1 MCASW
6 RWISTGADDP
16 YWLYR
21 DSPSHPIEEILKVL
35 EEFRKAAKIK
45 HAGFSNWSQSRA
57 EEARLAADR
66 RVFRVLSQVKAR
78 GVWRNPT
85 LRKPIPTWGFID
97 ESFVRWNIEHAL
109 STFAYLTQADG

>member
-57 EEARLAADR
+57 EEAQLAADR
-66 RVFRVLSQVKAR
+66 RVFRVYRKSKHVESGETRHCASRSPRGGSLTSHLFAGISNMVSQHLH
-78 GVWRNPT
+78 T
-85 LRKPIPTWGFID
+85 
-97 ESFVRWNIEHAL
+97 
-109 STFAYLTQADG
+109 

>member
-35 EEFRKAAKIK
+35 EEFRKAAQARWLLELESITSGGGP
-45 HAGFSNWSQSRA
+45 ASSRSSGVQGFIASQSTWS
-57 EEARLAADR
+57 LA
-66 RVFRVLSQVKAR
+66 
-78 GVWRNPT
+78 
-85 LRKPIPTWGFID
+85 KPDI
-97 ESFVRWNIEHAL
+97 A
-109 STFAYLTQADG
+109 QADPHVGVH

>member
-21 DSPSHPIEEILKVL
+21 DSPGHPIEEILKVL
-35 EEFRKAAKIK
+35 EEFHKAAKIK

-66 RVFRVLSQVKAR
+66 L
-78 GVWRNPT
+78 GVQ
-85 LRKPIPTWGFID
+85 GFIA
-97 ESFVRWNIEHAL
+97 SQ
-109 STFAYLTQADG
+109 STWSLAKPDIAQADPHVGVH